1 MISEEVKASCSI
13 SQVGRVEVSQTVLSL
28 FDLDQHFIC
37 RIMNMSISLSFSGAI
52 FGVVDGHGEMAGI
65 WGEGEVGGS

>member
-13 SQVGRVEVSQTVLSL
+13 SQVGRVEVPQTVLSL

-52 FGVVDGHGEMAGI
+52 FAVVDGHGEMAGI